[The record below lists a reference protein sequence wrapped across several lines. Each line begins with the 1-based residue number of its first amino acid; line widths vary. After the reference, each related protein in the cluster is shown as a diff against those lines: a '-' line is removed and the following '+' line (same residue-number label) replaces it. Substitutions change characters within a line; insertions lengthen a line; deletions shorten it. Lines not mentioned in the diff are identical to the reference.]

1 MRRLKTGLIAAAS
14 AVLLVCGAEVRAD
27 KIDWSYNWTPSS
39 TEIMSDSGQS
49 KLILSNEPLG
59 SASTQVGLS
68 TDVVATNIKTASSVD
83 PTILDKFTNQPFSLA
98 VTLTDETS
106 KTSSSLTFTGL
117 FNGTLN
123 SGAAKIVATITGQM
137 VQSLVLNGST
147 YTVTMGQPNQYSA
160 PSPPNSTNLG
170 SLSASITAGAPPG
183 GGGGGG
189 GGGGVGG
196 DSPEPASILLAG
208 MGLVGGAGYW
218 WKRRARKG
226 EPLPA

>member
-14 AVLLVCGAEVRAD
+14 AVLLFWGAEARAD

-39 TEIMSDSGQS
+39 TEILSDSGQS
-49 KLILSNEPLG
+49 KLILSNEPIG
-59 SASTQVGLS
+59 KASTTIGNS

-83 PTILDKFTNQPFSLA
+83 PTILDKFTAQPFSLA
-98 VTLTDETS
+98 LTLVDEAT
-106 KTSSSLTFTGL
+106 KATGTVTFTGT
-117 FNGTLN
+117 FSGTLN
-123 SGAAKIVATITGQM
+123 SGAAKILATITGQTM
-137 VQSLVLNGST
+137 QTINLGGSL

-170 SLSASITAGAPPG
+170 SLSASAQV
-183 GGGGGG
+183 
-189 GGGGVGG
+189 GVTPA
-196 DSPEPASILLAG
+196 DTPEPASILLAG

-218 WKRRARKG
+218 WKRRAKKG